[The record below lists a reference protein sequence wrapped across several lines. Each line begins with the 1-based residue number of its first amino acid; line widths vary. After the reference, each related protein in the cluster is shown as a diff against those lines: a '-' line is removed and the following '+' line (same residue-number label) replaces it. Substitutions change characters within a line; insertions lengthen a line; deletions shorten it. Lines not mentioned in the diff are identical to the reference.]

1 MSRLPNAPLI
11 EVIFELR
18 WTASDQSDHYIHG
31 DFFPLIK
38 DEFPYREQVN
48 PGIIITGIPFPTHRF
63 RREPQGYPLIQTGP
77 GLLTINTIDSK
88 YDWKAYEALVID
100 TLSKF
105 QKVYTLKESHNIR
118 CVLQYIDLIKFD
130 FEKGDLVAF
139 LQDNLHVSISQS
151 FYKSKSS
158 AKNIGLMLSFEDELG
173 SLNLS
178 FGRGQNL
185 TGDDGIAIH
194 TNLTSD
200 ILHPELKGISNWLS
214 KAHTMT
220 SSLFKEMTKG
230 KLQEFFASKK

>member
-38 DEFPYREQVN
+38 EEFPYREQVN
-48 PGIIITGIPFPTHRF
+48 PGIIITGIPVPTHRF

-88 YDWKAYEALVID
+88 YDWKAYEALIID

-130 FEKGDLVAF
+130 FEKGDVVGYLK
-139 LQDNLHVSISQS
+139 DNLHISINQQ
-151 FYKSKSS
+151 FYS
-158 AKNIGLMLSFEDELG
+158 AKSPAKNVGLAFSFDDELG
-173 SLNLS
+173 SLNMNL
-178 FGRGQNL
+178 GRGKNL
-185 TGDDGIAIH
+185 VGEDGIAIQ

-200 ILHPELKGISNWLS
+200 VLKPDMNVISQWLD
-214 KAHTMT
+214 KAHSMT
-220 SSLFKEMTKG
+220 SALFKEMTKG